1 VFKLPVTAL
10 RSSSRVVVGTTGAA
24 TGATSTG
31 VEVTTVFAAAF
42 AALPFAAG
50 LGVSTTGA
58 DTGAGAAASFFATAL
73 TGLAVLEAAGEFI
86 CIPED
91 KEVLEGIIRR
101 FLDALLIYR
110 VINFGKLSCSFFIPE
125 DNSPFSF

>member
-1 VFKLPVTAL
+1 
-10 RSSSRVVVGTTGAA
+10 VVVGTTRAA

-31 VEVTTVFAAAF
+31 VEVTTVLATAF

-50 LGVSTTGA
+50 LGASTTGA
-58 DTGAGAAASFFATAL
+58 GTGTGAGAATSFLATAF
-73 TGLAVLEAAGEFI
+73 TGLAVLEVAEEFI

-101 FLDALLIYR
+101 FLPNLLICR
-110 VINFGKLSCSFFIPE
+110 VINFGKLNPLFFISE
-125 DNSPFSF
+125 RKYAFSF